1 MNKKLQKPKGTRDL
15 IGKTY
20 EQRKAF
26 LTFAENRAEMYGFSG
41 IETPIFEHTEVFM
54 KGVGEETD
62 IVSKEMYRFKTAGG
76 DDLTLRPEGTASV
89 MRSYIEN
96 GMISDTQPKRFYYDG
111 FYFRHEKPQK
121 GRYRQFTQF
130 GVEVMGAKNPAY
142 DALVIQLGYD
152 ILKKGIPHIIVE
164 INELGTQEEREAYLA
179 VLRSYYE
186 EHKEKLPKED
196 RERSITNP
204 LRVLD
209 SKDEQTKEV
218 NEHAPK
224 LEDYFSEESK
234 RYFNEVIRML
244 DTLSIPYRINPRL
257 VRGIDYYEH
266 TVFEYKL
273 DDGETDIAFGGG
285 GRYDGLAEILGYHES
300 VPSIGMAIGVERAIE
315 WSGNDAYS
323 KEEKEKVYI
332 CAEEESLF
340 PIMLSI
346 LQENTKH
353 DVTFYP
359 EFSIRKA
366 KKHFERAEKLGF
378 SKLLLV
384 KSEDELELR
393 NLETRE
399 SNTLT
404 RDGYRDFLKS

>member
-15 IGKTY
+15 MGKTY

-26 LTFAENRAEMYGFSG
+26 LTFAENKAEGYGFSG
-41 IETPIFEHTEVFM
+41 IETPIFEHTEVFL
-54 KGVGEETD
+54 KGVGKETD
-62 IVSKEMYRFKTAGG
+62 IVSKEMYRFTTAGG

-96 GMISDTQPKRFYYDG
+96 GMISDAQPKRFYYDG

-164 INELGTQEEREAYLA
+164 INELGTQEERATYLS
-179 VLRSYYE
+179 VLQNYYE
-186 EHKEKLPKED
+186 KHKEKLPEEEKRRIE
-196 RERSITNP
+196 TNP
-204 LRVLD
+204 LRILD
-209 SKDEQTKEV
+209 SKDEQTKRI

-224 LEDYFSEESK
+224 LEAYLSEESK
-234 RYFNEVIRML
+234 RYFEKVVEML
-244 DTLSIPYRINPRL
+244 DTLSISYRIKPQL

-300 VPSIGMAIGVERAIE
+300 IPSIGMALGVERAIE
-315 WSGNDAYS
+315 WSEDEAYTQG
-323 KEEKEKVYI
+323 EKEKIYV
-332 CAEEESLF
+332 CAEEEYLF
-340 PIMLSI
+340 PKI
-346 LQENTKH
+346 LTLLRKNKKEGIS
-353 DVTFYP
+353 FYP
-359 EFSIRKA
+359 EFSIRKM
-366 KKHFERAEKLGF
+366 KKHLERAEKLGF
-378 SKLLLV
+378 STLILIK
-384 KSEDELELR
+384 DENEIEKR
-393 NLETRE
+393 NLKTRE
-399 SNTLT
+399 SRIYPIEAYLN
-404 RDGYRDFLKS
+404 D